1 MNKNI
6 LLQAKSNSFKINQ
19 ICFQD
24 GESIGMEEEE
34 EDVDDSSSKDFSS
47 NQFSSKNDIF
57 VDGESPEDDTSVL
70 NVAFEAC
77 ST

>member
-1 MNKNI
+1 
-6 LLQAKSNSFKINQ
+6 
-19 ICFQD
+19 
-24 GESIGMEEEE
+24 MEEEE
-34 EDVDDSSSKDFSS
+34 EDVEDSSSKDFSS

>member
-1 MNKNI
+1 
-6 LLQAKSNSFKINQ
+6 
-19 ICFQD
+19 
-24 GESIGMEEEE
+24 MEEEE
-34 EDVDDSSSKDFSS
+34 EDLDDSSSKDFSS
-47 NQFSSKNDIF
+47 KDFSPKDFSSKEFLSKENKIF